1 MTSTSPQD
9 DDALPP
15 LRDDLQ
21 ILSGTPT
28 SEGVPTWNILDP
40 VRHQYFQ
47 ISWAAFQLLSQWHLG
62 SATRLIEVV
71 SGCTT
76 VKVTQRD
83 VIELVEFLYRHN
95 LTRDA
100 RVGGSKGFL
109 AQAEQSKQ
117 HWLLKLLHNYLF
129 LRIPLCNPDRFL
141 QRTLPIVAP
150 LFTKTAL
157 MCVVFLGVVGCIGI
171 VRQWESFANTFV
183 YFFSSQGLTAYVLG
197 LIGIKILHEL
207 GHAYTAARYG
217 CQVHTMGVGFLLM
230 VPVLYTDTTDSWK
243 LTSRKQRAAIAAAGM
258 VVELSIAM
266 LATFLWHLCPEG
278 VLKSVMFVLAS
289 TSWIMGLFINLNP
302 LLRFDGYYVLSDLL
316 GVPNLQSRAFAFG
329 QWKLREWLFGWGD
342 EPPEVL
348 PGSRQRLLTGFAW
361 AIWVYRA
368 VMFLG
373 IAVLVYHFF
382 FKVLGLIL
390 FLIEIGWFLA
400 WPVYQEVQVWW
411 QRREDVVKSWRGR
424 IVGAVVLVI
433 FILGLLPLDRMVSIP
448 AVLEAREWATIFSPV
463 SARIISVNVQEGDR
477 VEKGDKLVI
486 LESPKNEQHIRIL
499 EQRIAALDVRL
510 QREAAYQEDRNDH
523 QVLREKLQGERK
535 NIEGLLKIRDQ
546 LILRAPFSGLV
557 TDMTSSLHEGRWVNS
572 ELPLVHLINPQK
584 MVVQA
589 YATAEQQVRLDSGNE
604 GWFYADDP
612 ARLARR
618 SRVRDLRQV
627 DESHFALSY
636 LASLYSG
643 PVPVR
648 QDGQGNLQP
657 EASIYLV
664 ILDVDNVE
672 EEWNQAVRGMVH
684 VQAESRSI
692 VRQLWE
698 HVIAVFI
705 RESGM

>member
-117 HWLLKLLHNYLF
+117 HWLLKLLHHYLF

-278 VLKSVMFVLAS
+278 VLKSVLFVLAT

-302 LLRFDGYYVLSDLL
+302 LLRFDGYYVLSDWL

-648 QDGQGNLQP
+648 QDEQGNLQP

-664 ILDVDNVE
+664 TLDVDNVE

-698 HVIAVFI
+698 HVVAVFI

>member
-76 VKVTQRD
+76 VRVTQRD

-117 HWLLKLLHNYLF
+117 HWLLKLLHHYLF

-278 VLKSVMFVLAS
+278 VLKSVLFVLAT

-302 LLRFDGYYVLSDLL
+302 LLRFDGYYVLSDWL

-523 QVLREKLQGERK
+523 QVLRERLQGERK

-648 QDGQGNLQP
+648 QDEQGNLQP

-664 ILDVDNVE
+664 TLDVDNVE

-698 HVIAVFI
+698 HVVAVFI